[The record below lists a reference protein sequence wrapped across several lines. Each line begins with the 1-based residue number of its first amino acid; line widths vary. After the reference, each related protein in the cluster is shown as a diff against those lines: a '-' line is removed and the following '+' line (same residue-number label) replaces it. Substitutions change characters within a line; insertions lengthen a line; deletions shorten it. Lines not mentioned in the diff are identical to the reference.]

1 VPDGREEGT
10 LIPATV
16 ATNQDNANVT
26 APDRASDRNGLLEL
40 VTVNLTARAALAL
53 DVAIG
58 LTGDT
63 RTDIINRA
71 LQVYAFLQQVAAHS
85 RPIYVGETAGSK
97 AERVTFF

>member
-1 VPDGREEGT
+1 

-16 ATNQDNANVT
+16 ATNQDHANVT
-26 APDRASDRNGLLEL
+26 APDRASDRNRPLER

-53 DVAIG
+53 DVATG

-63 RTDIINRA
+63 KTDIINRA

-85 RPIYVGETAGSK
+85 RPIYVGESAGST